1 MAGHDAQTRGLLES
15 RQRTG
20 CRKGLSTKTERGLQ
34 WSATR
39 SSSFLFFSNPRFCNL
54 FPSSSKMQTLVCHFV
69 NRLSLFPNTSCLRRT
84 KSFEHH
90 VLFTHRGSLRRACSA
105 SLEPFLDEE
114 FAKKV
119 EDLALKFQ
127 LSEEN
132 TNANDLDSKDFQ
144 EISLRR

>member
-1 MAGHDAQTRGLLES
+1 
-15 RQRTG
+15 
-20 CRKGLSTKTERGLQ
+20 
-34 WSATR
+34 
-39 SSSFLFFSNPRFCNL
+39 
-54 FPSSSKMQTLVCHFV
+54 MQTLVCHFV